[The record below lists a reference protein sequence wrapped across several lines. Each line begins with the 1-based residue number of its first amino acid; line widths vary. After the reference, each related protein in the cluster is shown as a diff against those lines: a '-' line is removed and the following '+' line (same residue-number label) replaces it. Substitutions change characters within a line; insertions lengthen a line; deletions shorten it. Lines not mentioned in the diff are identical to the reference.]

1 LVKPPASLLNERV
14 AAVNRLADRYVRKP
28 AHPKMPWTQPP

>member
-1 LVKPPASLLNERV
+1 V